1 MRLQSLLGR
10 SSSVAALM
18 LAASLPLVGQ
28 AQETTS
34 TDEEATLERVFVEGR
49 RVSQTDEA
57 IGLNEA
63 SNTVA
68 VTREEPVTPISDI
81 NRRNVQAF
89 AKRTAATNQGW
100 KPGTP
105 NAH

>member
-68 VTREEPVTPISDI
+68 VTREELLCTGRHFGSENAGI
-81 NRRNVQAF
+81 
-89 AKRTAATNQGW
+89 AAWLQRPDRWCAGSL
-100 KPGTP
+100 
-105 NAH
+105 